1 MPFVVFL
8 VLWITLNGV
17 IDFEFLI
24 SGALGEKSPQFCC
37 EKGHE
42 ETKGLGFYRSEWN
55 QCWKTFQISCW
66 WCSVTMVSMVRIHQ
80 AVGIAGKQM
89 LVTPHKR
96 GRVGQPNSPE
106 AMAYHPGLSRNTSE
120 VLPDGLKFQFQCIF
134 NSKKKENEINPHYY
148 WINENKHVTLS
159 SPSFC
164 SLSLSTHSHTHTWKF
179 SKASLKLFLSQ
190 S

>member
-66 WCSVTMVSMVRIHQ
+66 WCSVTMVSTVRIHQ

-106 AMAYHPGLSRNTSE
+106 AIAYHPGLSRNTSE

-164 SLSLSTHSHTHTWKF
+164 SLSRHTHTHTWKF